1 MLIMNKP
8 LSIIILLFIV
18 ITVKSNS
25 FNFPINSE
33 VIENRK
39 IAFNESFSYHLD
51 DNTSW
56 KIVDS
61 ENSVIINSGLGSITN
76 VVFPTPGNF
85 QIEISEIINVSNT
98 ECQHGNFPSK
108 IMLEVT
114 STKMVFD
121 FSTIRFNNEL
131 VGGQSQSSNEI
142 SIDVYFES
150 YNKENILFK
159 AGKITSSGV
168 GVNIDGTYKSER
180 TPLKQGVNHLVYSLK
195 GQAKSNT
202 YIMFDFYDIN
212 DQIISYTYP
221 TLIK

>member
-1 MLIMNKP
+1 MNKP
-8 LSIIILLFIV
+8 LSIFILLLLV
-18 ITVKSNS
+18 ISVKSNNLNLP
-25 FNFPINSE
+25 FNSE
-33 VIENRK
+33 LVENRK

-61 ENSVIINSGLGSITN
+61 ENFSILNSGIGSIVN
-76 VVFPTPGNF
+76 VVFSTPGNF
-85 QIEISEIINVSNT
+85 EIEISEVIDASNA

-121 FSTIRFNNEL
+121 FSTIKFSNEL
-131 VGGQSQSSNEI
+131 VGGQSQSGNEI

-150 YNKENILFK
+150 YNKQNILFD
-159 AGKITSSGV
+159 GGNITSAGV
-168 GVNIDGTYKSER
+168 GVNIDGTYKSEG
-180 TPLKQGVNHLVYSLK
+180 TPLKQGVNHVVYSLK

-212 DQIISYTYP
+212 NQIISYTYP